1 MPDVKIR
8 EMARENL
15 SRTVGFI
22 QRDMTPGANDDG
34 RTLDGYGAVFPK
46 NLGDREDPAT
56 AFIDSWE
63 GCFLEQNAPGVF
75 KKSLREQRPR
85 MQFDHG
91 RHPLIGS
98 IPIGTYDDGYPI
110 EEPEGL
116 HCLGRLME
124 NWLVEPV
131 REAIAA
137 RAVDG
142 MSFRF
147 SVVRDEWYDASGKRQ
162 TDPRQIAE
170 MLWQPPEDG
179 PLLRILREVK
189 IPEVGP
195 VVWPAY
201 TATSVDV
208 RTAGVIDLAR
218 LHEPATRK
226 LLAQAVLM
234 VDAADG
240 EQNGK
245 TSTTARPRPSVAA
258 PARHA
263 PPGAPA
269 GSDGTPGEH
278 RSPTHQ
284 DEPAHL
290 RTDLSRWLS
299 ARRVVI
305 ENAGKVHI

>member
-1 MPDVKIR
+1 MVR
-8 EMARENL
+8 EVAREGL
-15 SRTVGFI
+15 SRTVGFV
-22 QRDMTPGANDDG
+22 QRDMAAGAGDDG
-34 RTLDGYGAVFPK
+34 RILDGYGAVFPK
-46 NLGDREDPAT
+46 TLGDREDPAT
-56 AFIDSWE
+56 AMIDSWE

-98 IPIGTYDDGYPI
+98 IPIGMYDDGYPV

-147 SVVRDEWYDASGKRQ
+147 SVVRDEWYDASGKRM

-208 RTAGVIDLAR
+208 RAAGGVIDLSR
-218 LHEPATRK
+218 LHEPATRS
-226 LLAQAVLM
+226 LLARAVLIA
-234 VDAADG
+234 DAHDG
-240 EQNGK
+240 EQST
-245 TSTTARPRPSVAA
+245 TSTTARPRSSVAT

-263 PPGAPA
+263 PAGAPD

-278 RSPTHQ
+278 RSPTRK
-284 DEPAHL
+284 DGPAGL
-290 RTDLSRWLS
+290 RTDLNRWLS

-305 ENAGKVHI
+305 EHTQRSTR